1 MICIASSESCE
12 LKRFVPCWNIVEK
25 KYIQEQQPNN
35 FHFYNENMGFVNRMD
50 KNVVTS
56 VGIQMKKMMAVP
68 VCLIG
73 R

>member
-50 KNVVTS
+50 KNVVKCWYPNEKNDGGS
-56 VGIQMKKMMAVP
+56 
-68 VCLIG
+68 CLFNW
-73 R
+73 